1 MSLGNEPKQVLAD
14 LARYYIWRALRGRA
28 GPDVPER
35 LLAEVAHE
43 TAAEVPCDLG
53 PVERVEWHI
62 ARICEVARD
71 RMTDA
76 AGIITATAAAG
87 LEVMDYPRDALAV
100 SHHISPE
107 THSEATGECATSLPA
122 VICRCGRFLLV
133 AT

>member
-1 MSLGNEPKQVLAD
+1 MSLGNEPKQVLAQ
-14 LARYYIWRALRGRA
+14 LARHYIWLAVRARA

-35 LLAEVAHE
+35 LLAEVAHG
-43 TAAEVPCDLG
+43 TAAEVPRDLG

-62 ARICEVARD
+62 ARICEVARE

-87 LEVMDYPRDALAV
+87 LEVMDYPHGALAV
-100 SHHISPE
+100 SHHISPDA
-107 THSEATGECATSLPA
+107 HAEANECATSLPA